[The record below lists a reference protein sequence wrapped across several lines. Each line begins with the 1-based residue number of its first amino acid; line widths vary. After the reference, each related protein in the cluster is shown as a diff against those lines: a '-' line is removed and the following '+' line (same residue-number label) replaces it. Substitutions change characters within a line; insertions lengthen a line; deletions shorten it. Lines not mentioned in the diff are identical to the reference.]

1 MYELQTRLGVIV
13 NTLMELT
20 CSGVRVVFFS
30 RVATKV
36 GTWPSYS
43 NICFSSISRFRFFT
57 CCKHGWGVTGILNT
71 LTPLIRN
78 FVGLFF

>member
-20 CSGVRVVFFS
+20 CSGVRVVFFL

-43 NICFSSISRFRFFT
+43 NICFSSISRFRFFYMLQT
-57 CCKHGWGVTGILNT
+57 WLGSYRYFEYANT
-71 LTPLIRN
+71 ANT
-78 FVGLFF
+78 